1 MRNGHLLILRG
12 HEVDS
17 LLRGK
22 EREIIGTVKDAYLA
36 HAAEESSLP
45 HSTFLRF
52 PDNAL
57 DRIIALPAY
66 VGQKF
71 GVAGVKW
78 IASFP
83 GNYEL
88 GMDRASAVLILN
100 DVRTGRPEAVVEGSV
115 ISAQRTAASAALAAR
130 TLLGDRQAESV
141 GLVGT
146 GVINFQ
152 VARFLLNV
160 CPEIGSFIV
169 YDLDVNRAQHFKDRF
184 SELRDG
190 VEVSIAP
197 DLSTVLKSSPL
208 IAFATTAVSPHVTDL
223 NSCAPGSVILHLSL
237 RDLSPAAILGSDN
250 IVDDIDHVCRAQT
263 SVHLAEQLV
272 NNRDFI
278 RGTLGD
284 VLTEKI
290 PPRNDAARITVFS
303 PFGLG
308 VLDIAVGKLVCEYAS
323 REKTGTFIESFLP
336 DSWTAGPLEKEAF

>member
-71 GVAGVKW
+71 SVAGVKW

-169 YDLDVNRAQHFKDRF
+169 YDLDANRAQHFKDRF

-208 IAFATTAVSPHVTDL
+208 VAFATTAVSPHVTDL

-250 IVDDIDHVCRAQT
+250 IVDDIDHVCRAAT
-263 SVHLAEQLV
+263 SVHLAEQEIGH
-272 NNRDFI
+272 RDFI
-278 RGTLGD
+278 SATLGD
-284 VLTEKI
+284 LLLAGREHRRDPQRVTL
-290 PPRNDAARITVFS
+290 FS

-308 VLDIAVGKLVCEYAS
+308 VLDIAVTNLVLRGA
-323 REKTGTFIESFLP
+323 RQAGLGVDLPDFLP
-336 DSWTAGPLEKEAF
+336 PA